1 MLCLAPG
8 LRAGAPVPQP
18 AKSAA
23 LPFGSTLLSFWSAS
37 ARTHAAKIKGRLRR
51 RARFF
56 LRALSQPRLTR
67 VWLARLVQPDISPL
81 WVARPRLALKLQ
93 RPYVSCAW
101 DSTTRFAALLRH
113 YEILCQVFAPK
124 VRAAIYGD
132 GLDLVR
138 ITHPETGTQWDIR
151 LFYHDKFEREGEMTL
166 AFREVKTGLMLSSLT
181 FCLAHNFG
189 KRIAIIGGMQSSRDP
204 RTLDLIHDAA
214 KGLCGMRPKA
224 FLVWCLQQLT
234 EPWLLTQIQAVGD
247 GQHVWRHWMKQVD
260 IAACYDEFWREC
272 DGRMLPGGGSWELP
286 LKNTV
291 RPREELKPS
300 RRKMHERRYALLD
313 ALHPTLLS
321 IFANLAPTGQVRSAL
336 ASVPVEFICP
346 IREQPAKVQAKPPV
360 AEQGAE
366 LSHAR

>member
-8 LRAGAPVPQP
+8 LSAGNPVSQP
-18 AKSAA
+18 AKPAA
-23 LPFGSTLLSFWSAS
+23 LPLISTLLSFWSAS
-37 ARTHAAKIKGRLRR
+37 ARTHAARINGRLRR

-56 LRALSQPRLTR
+56 LRALSQTRVTR
-67 VWLARLVQPDISPL
+67 VWLARLVQPDVSPL

-101 DSTTRFAALLRH
+101 DSATRLAALLRH
-113 YEILCQVFAPK
+113 YEILCQVFAPE

-138 ITHPETGTQWDIR
+138 ITHPESGTQWDVR

-166 AFREVKTGLMLSSLT
+166 AFREVETGVRLASLT
-181 FCLAHNFG
+181 LCLAHNSG

-204 RTLDLIHDAA
+204 RTLGLIHDAA
-214 KGLCGMRPKA
+214 KCLCGMRPKA
-224 FLVWCLQQLT
+224 FLVWCLQQLA
-234 EPWLLTQIQAVGD
+234 EPWQLTQIQAVGD
-247 GQHVWRHWMKQVD
+247 EQHVWRHWMKKVE

-272 DGRMLPGGGSWELP
+272 DGRTLPGGGSWELP

-291 RPREELKPS
+291 RPRGELKPS

-313 ALHPTLLS
+313 SLHPTLLS
-321 IFANLAPTGQVRSAL
+321 IFANLAPTRQVRAALVSA
-336 ASVPVEFICP
+336 PVEFICP
-346 IREQPAKVQAKPPV
+346 VRERPAKAQPKPHL
-360 AEQGAE
+360 AGQLGRRSKA
-366 LSHAR
+366 A

>member
-1 MLCLAPG
+1 MLSLAPG
-8 LRAGAPVPQP
+8 LRDGASIPHT

-23 LPFGSTLLSFWSAS
+23 PSFGSTLFSFWSAS
-37 ARTHAAKIKGRLRR
+37 ARAHADKVKGRLRR

-81 WVARPRLALKLQ
+81 WVTRPRLALKLQ

-113 YEILCQVFAPK
+113 YEILCQVLAPE

-132 GLDLVR
+132 GFDLVR
-138 ITHPETGTQWDIR
+138 ITHPETGARWDIR
-151 LFYHDKFEREGEMTL
+151 LFYHDKFEREGEITL
-166 AFREVKTGLMLSSLT
+166 AFREVETGLRLASLT
-181 FCLAHNFG
+181 FCLAHNAG

-204 RTLDLIHDAA
+204 RTRGLIHDAS
-214 KGLCGMRPKA
+214 KSLCGMRPKA
-224 FLVWCLQQLT
+224 VLVWCLQQLT
-234 EPWLLTQIQAVGD
+234 EPWQLTQIQAVGD
-247 GQHVWRHWMKQVD
+247 EQHVWRHWTKQVD

-272 DGRMLPGGGSWELP
+272 DGRKLPGGGSWDIP
-286 LKNTV
+286 LKNTL

-313 ALHPTLLS
+313 ALRPTLLS
-321 IFANLAPTGQVRSAL
+321 VFANLAPTGQVRAAL
-336 ASVPVEFICP
+336 ASAPVEFICP
-346 IREQPAKVQAKPPV
+346 VRELPAKGAQGKPRA
-360 AEQGAE
+360 AEQAGE
-366 LSHAR
+366 LSAA